1 LDLTATN
8 QTIATVNDLQIMT
21 SILQNASNNASLYS
35 IVITI
40 LASFVVG
47 LSLGLLFHHIAKKD
61 HDDRQ
66 NIVIEHR
73 KHVKKFILS
82 RLSRIQGALDMQ
94 QQNLD
99 AIDAGKVIKGIT
111 KEALN
116 IAIWRDIL
124 QTNYADIRFVFLSNL
139 MEMPLNANIDELDS
153 LLDTNPLKEKMI
165 TGNGITDLDKIL
177 NSLRDL
183 ATKLD

>member
-1 LDLTATN
+1 MTTN

-21 SILQNASNNASLYS
+21 DILQNASHIS
-35 IVITI
+35 IGITI
-40 LASFVVG
+40 IASIVVG
-47 LSLGLLFHHIAKKD
+47 LSLGLLFRSITNKD
-61 HDDRQ
+61 HDERLKIIRD
-66 NIVIEHR
+66 HR
-73 KHVKKFILS
+73 KQVKKFILA

-99 AIDAGKVIKGIT
+99 AIDAGKAPPGMT

-116 IAIWRDIL
+116 IAIWRDVL

-139 MEMPLNANIDELDS
+139 MEMPLDANIDELDS

-165 TGNGITDLDKIL
+165 TANGIKDLDKIL
-177 NSLRDL
+177 NALTDL
-183 ATKLD
+183 AAKLD